1 MVRITN
7 FLTKPQIILFGIFFI
22 CFLSNFC
29 YADNSNI
36 GFIDLNKA
44 LILHP
49 KMIFFDYSRLGF
61 YKNKIYKN
69 TDTNVLN
76 QENTINSNN
85 NIEIIKS
92 KIRDLKIKLSN
103 IPTET
108 NNQYF
113 KDEIINIQNK
123 IERLK
128 IELSDIEFNI
138 ANSEITTISE
148 TKVILDE
155 ISKEVIETI
164 NEIAEEHQLSVVLNN
179 SEISQKSFPLSYDDR
194 SAFKSGIIIGLGS
207 PYYLFLSEAI
217 NSAKTGDIPSSVN
230 LSNWLEYARD
240 HLRYMNKLNMQYIG
254 ITEKEVKE
262 FAKNLEAKEDTNE
275 PVVSDYRKNPL
286 TYDSLTTIKSLDDHI
301 RSIMRGE
308 K

>member
-240 HLRYMNKLNMQYIG
+240 PSVI
-254 ITEKEVKE
+254 
-262 FAKNLEAKEDTNE
+262 KNLPLKSQSIVVKGGRDILFEVLKKIYLKNNISKENYQQIE
-275 PVVSDYRKNPL
+275 MALIEINISKL
-286 TYDSLTTIKSLDDHI
+286 LK
-301 RSIMRGE
+301 
-308 K
+308 